1 MPTTHSTLVER
12 VRANGV
18 VGAGGAG
25 FPLYKKLER
34 EVDTVILNAAECEP
48 LLHKD
53 KEILK
58 HHKEQVLGGMLQV
71 MRAVRATRGLIGIK
85 DKYEDLIRELS
96 RAGAPHAIEVHALG
110 DYYPAGD
117 EFITVYETTGRV
129 IPPGGLPGDVGCLVN
144 NVETLLNVELDQ
156 PVTHKYFT
164 VGGDVPEPVT
174 VRAPIGASFGDVLR
188 AVGAQPERIGHVLIG
203 GVMMGRLMH
212 GFDEVVTRTT
222 GALLCFPR
230 GHGLPARYAA
240 EAPQRDRI
248 GRSACDQ
255 CSFCTELCP
264 RYLIGHP
271 VEPHL
276 AMRGLGFNMVGE
288 SMILGSQFCCE
299 CNLCSLYAC
308 PEDLFPKDAC
318 ADNKRALRINGLQH
332 PATGKRDVRPHS
344 MQEYR
349 HVPISSL
356 IKKLGLSEFRNVG
369 PLVNVAWNL
378 REVRIPLRQHVG
390 TAAVP
395 AVRAGE
401 RVQEAQV
408 IAKAPEGL
416 GVPIHASIT
425 GTVTS
430 VGDEIVIR
438 RNDG

>member
-1 MPTTHSTLVER
+1 MAPTSTSLGER
-12 VRANGV
+12 VRQNGV

-34 EVDTVILNAAECEP
+34 PVDTVILNAAECEP

-58 HHKEQVLGGMLQV
+58 HYKGEVLAGMREV
-71 MRAVRATRGLIGIK
+71 MREVRATRGLIGIK
-85 DKYEDLIRELS
+85 DKYVDLIRELT
-96 RAGAPHAIEVHALG
+96 AAAAPMGIEVHTLG

-117 EFITVYETTGRV
+117 EFITVFETTGRV

-144 NVETLLNVELDQ
+144 NVETMLNVAFDQ

-164 VGGDVPEPVT
+164 IGGGVENPVT
-174 VRAPIGASFGDVLR
+174 VRAPIGATYFDVLR
-188 AVGAQPERIGHVLIG
+188 AAGAEPTRIAHVLVG
-203 GVMMGRLMH
+203 GVMMGRLMST
-212 GFDEVVTRTT
+212 FDEVVTRTT
-222 GALLCFPR
+222 GALLCFPH
-230 GHGLPARYAA
+230 GHRLPERYATQ
-240 EAPQRDRI
+240 APQRDRI

-318 ADNKRALRINGLQH
+318 ADNKKMMRAKGLQH
-332 PATGKRDVRPHS
+332 PATGKRDVKPHS

-349 HVPISSL
+349 HVPLSSL
-356 IKKLGLSEFRNVG
+356 IKKLGLMDFRNVG
-369 PLVNVAWNL
+369 PLVEIDWQL
-378 REVRIPLRQHVG
+378 ERVRIPVKQHVG
-390 TAAVP
+390 AP
-395 AVRAGE
+395 AVACVRVGE
-401 RVQEAQV
+401 RVKEGQT
-408 IAKAPEGL
+408 IATAPEGL
-416 GVPIHASIT
+416 GVAVHASMDGI
-425 GTVTS
+425 VDS

-438 RNDG
+438 RK

>member
-1 MPTTHSTLVER
+1 MPGTQSSLVER
-12 VRANGV
+12 VRAHGI

-34 EVDTVILNAAECEP
+34 PVDTVIMNAAECEP

-58 HHKEQVLGGMLQV
+58 HKKREVLAGMVQV
-71 MRAVRATRGLIGIK
+71 MNQVGATRGLVGIK
-85 DKYEDLIRELS
+85 DKYKELIAEL
-96 RAGAPHAIEVHALG
+96 RAAAQPLGIEVHELG

-144 NVETLLNVELDQ
+144 NVETLLNVELDV

-164 VGGDVPEPVT
+164 IAGGVPEPVT
-174 VRAPIGASFGDVLR
+174 VRAPIGASYGEVLR
-188 AVGAQPERIGHVLIG
+188 AAGADPEAIAHVLVG
-203 GVMMGRLMH
+203 GVMMGRLMQSL
-212 GFDEVVTRTT
+212 DEVVTRTT
-222 GALLCFPR
+222 GGLVCFPH
-230 GHGLPARYAA
+230 GHRLPERYQA

-271 VEPHL
+271 VEPHM
-276 AMRGLGFNMVGE
+276 AMRGLGFNLVGDALV
-288 SMILGSQFCCE
+288 LGSQFCCE
-299 CNLCSLYAC
+299 CNLCSLYSC

-318 ADNKRALRINGLQH
+318 ADNKQMMRAKGLQH
-332 PATGKRDVRPHS
+332 PATGKRDVKPHS

-349 HVPISSL
+349 HVPLSSL
-356 IKKLGLSEFRNVG
+356 IKKLGLSDFRNVG
-369 PLVNVAWNL
+369 PLVELDWRL
-378 REVRIPLRQHVG
+378 ERVRIPLKQHVG
-390 TAAVP
+390 APAVA

-401 RVQEAQV
+401 RVREGQLLGS
-408 IAKAPEGL
+408 APQGL
-416 GVPIHASIT
+416 GVPVHASIA
-425 GTVTS
+425 GTVES

-438 RNDG
+438 RSA